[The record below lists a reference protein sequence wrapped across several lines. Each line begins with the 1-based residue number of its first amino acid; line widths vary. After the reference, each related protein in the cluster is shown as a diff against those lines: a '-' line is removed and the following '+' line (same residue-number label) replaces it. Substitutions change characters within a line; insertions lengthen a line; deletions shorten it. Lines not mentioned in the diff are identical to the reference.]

1 MRRTG
6 WTTGL
11 PAAAA
16 LLLAGCTAGGGGTP
30 AQATPDLPAASS
42 PAPEPAT
49 ASATPE
55 PSATPSEDERL
66 VTVTVTGGIAGRHES
81 VLVNDDGS
89 YTTLTGGKS
98 ADAGRLTPA
107 ELRALR
113 TALKEADIPHL
124 PRVSTGQPVPDAFVY
139 AIRYEGYEVVTSDP
153 TPPPALRKVLAA
165 VPLP

>member
-30 AQATPDLPAASS
+30 AQATPDLATASS

-49 ASATPE
+49 A
-55 PSATPSEDERL
+55 SATPSEDERL

-98 ADAGRLTPA
+98 ADAGRLTPP

-124 PRVSTGQPVPDAFVY
+124 PRVSTGQPEPDAFVY
-139 AIRYEGYEVVTSDP
+139 AIRYERYEVVTSDP